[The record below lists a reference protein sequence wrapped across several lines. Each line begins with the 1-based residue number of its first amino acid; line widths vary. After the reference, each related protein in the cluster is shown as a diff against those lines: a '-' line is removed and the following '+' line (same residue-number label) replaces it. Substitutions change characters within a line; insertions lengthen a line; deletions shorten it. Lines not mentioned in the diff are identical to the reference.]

1 MCTPKRIQ
9 DERAGRLFQIRSL
22 TKLYFDKVVFSDYTC
37 QFTSQRVL
45 ITGPNGLGKST
56 LLAMLAGLESFQQ
69 GEILLQQQ
77 SANARFLQ
85 TNVALASDKIIFP
98 EFLTA
103 KQVLDLTYM
112 HQECDNLESLVKRFG
127 FNDFLHTKVINL
139 SSGNLKKLQLINA
152 FMRKA
157 SVLLL
162 DEPTAALEHKSVPVL
177 LACIDEFQG
186 QVILTSHEPEPF
198 LQSGF
203 EVQALI
209 SA

>member
-1 MCTPKRIQ
+1 MCIPKRIQ
-9 DERAGRLFQIRSL
+9 DEREGRLFQIRSL

-103 KQVLDLTYM
+103 KQVLDLTLMY
-112 HQECDNLESLVKRFG
+112 QECDNLE
-127 FNDFLHTKVINL
+127 
-139 SSGNLKKLQLINA
+139 KL
-152 FMRKA
+152 
-157 SVLLL
+157 
-162 DEPTAALEHKSVPVL
+162 
-177 LACIDEFQG
+177 G
-186 QVILTSHEPEPF
+186 
-198 LQSGF
+198 
-203 EVQALI
+203 
-209 SA
+209 